1 MCKCIPLSQPPS
13 PVYCVYVCVCLT
25 NNKEKILS
33 VVKSSHIGKVWYWE
47 GIYYLLR
54 NTNRRMQF
62 WCWSVS
68 VFPYLIPL
76 PLYIYI
82 YMCLCVFIKKKK
94 EKRKRKKKEIL
105 SVVKLSH
112 IGNVWYWE
120 GVYHLLCD
128 TNCRMQYWCWSW
140 SVFPCLIPLPLYICA
155 FECVYQTKKKR
166 KERYSVLSSLPKSV
180 RCDIEKGFITC
191 SATLTTTCNFGVGI

>member
-1 MCKCIPLSQPPS
+1 ML
-13 PVYCVYVCVCLT
+13 
-25 NNKEKILS
+25 
-33 VVKSSHIGKVWYWE
+33 SSHPKSLRCDIEKGFITCSAILTVACNFGVGVWVYFL
-47 GIYYLLR
+47 I
-54 NTNRRMQF
+54 
-62 WCWSVS
+62 SS
-68 VFPYLIPL
+68 PFPYI
-76 PLYIYI
+76 YIYI
-82 YMCLCVFIKKKK
+82 YMCLCVFIKKRK

-191 SATLTTTCNFGVGI
+191 SAALTTTCSFGVGI